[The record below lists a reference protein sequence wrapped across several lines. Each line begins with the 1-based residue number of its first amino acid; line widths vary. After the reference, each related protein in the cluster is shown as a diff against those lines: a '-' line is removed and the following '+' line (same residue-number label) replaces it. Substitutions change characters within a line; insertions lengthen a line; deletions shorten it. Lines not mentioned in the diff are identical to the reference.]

1 MAPQEIEVII
11 RGKEG
16 VGKADLAAFL
26 QKYFEMSLIEVDQQC
41 QDVPPR
47 MAQGMYENTYLRREL
62 RNHKITI
69 RTEHT
74 GVAEWLQKRR
84 QQQEAAA

>member
-1 MAPQEIEVII
+1 MERQEIEVII

-26 QKYFEMSLIEVDQQC
+26 QKYFEMSLIEVDQCDTDAAQ
-41 QDVPPR
+41 R
-47 MAQGMYENTYLRREL
+47 MMNGMYEHTYLRREL
-62 RNHKITI
+62 RHHKITI

-74 GVAEWLQKRR
+74 GVAEWLQNKREK
-84 QQQEAAA
+84 EAA

>member
-1 MAPQEIEVII
+1 MERQEIEVII

-16 VGKADLAAFL
+16 IGKADLAAFL

-41 QDVPPR
+41 KDVPQR
-47 MAQGMYENTYLRREL
+47 MAKGIYENTYLRREL

-74 GVAEWLQKRR
+74 GVAEWLKNKREK
-84 QQQEAAA
+84 EAA